1 MLIGYFNTYKNM
13 IGTIE
18 YDTIT
23 KTHYGELIN
32 QKNKNIIPSYHAA
45 NIFQLENEFHNYVNR
60 YLDYCEMNE
69 LEP

>member
-1 MLIGYFNTYKNM
+1 MLIGYFNIYKNM

-32 QKNKNIIPSYHAA
+32 QKTRISYPVIMQQ
-45 NIFQLENEFHNYVNR
+45 IFFN
-60 YLDYCEMNE
+60 
-69 LEP
+69 

>member
-1 MLIGYFNTYKNM
+1 MLIGYFNIYKNM

-60 YLDYCEMNE
+60 YLDYCEMNG

>member
-23 KTHYGELIN
+23 KMHYGELIN
-32 QKNKNIIPSYHAA
+32 QKNENIIPSYHAE
-45 NIFQLENEFHNYVNR
+45 NIFRLENEFHNYVNR
-60 YLDYCEMNE
+60 YLEYCGRHGIN
-69 LEP
+69 P